1 MVARRGLAARA
12 ARCRRRMGVEV
23 LLIFGVPAAAVVI
36 STWLLSNGAD
46 VLLAVIGLAWR
57 GARRAL
63 LLSERL

>member
-1 MVARRGLAARA
+1 
-12 ARCRRRMGVEV
+12 MGVDV